1 MDKVLNFLADNYI
14 LLMVIG
20 VVLLIALIGFVVDG
34 KKKKKDEGTIDNS
47 QNVTAENNVNTL
59 NTDTNVV
66 NTENTVNTDV
76 SLNTSETIAEPT
88 LDFGTPNT
96 NQTENNIVDNGLNA
110 EPVTL
115 EAQTEMPVNDVNA
128 QVVPNIVES
137 EPTALDFGTPANTVT
152 EPITNEPVVNEPVV
166 NQPVVNEPVVNEPV
180 VNEPIVSEPVNNM
193 YNNAQA
199 VQENVVDFGN
209 TGVVNTPSNASE
221 PVVLGGEMPANNQ
234 TVNATSTTQVV
245 NNAPAS
251 ETPQVATIEIPTIE
265 PVNVDTNN
273 DQTPLV

>member
-20 VVLLIALIGFVVDG
+20 VVLLIALIGFVVEG

-96 NQTENNIVDNGLNA
+96 NQTEVTQDNNVNNGLNA

-137 EPTALDFGTPANTVT
+137 EPTALDFGTPTNTVT
-152 EPITNEPVVNEPVV
+152 EPITNEPV
-166 NQPVVNEPVVNEPV
+166 
-180 VNEPIVSEPVNNM
+180 VSEPVNNM

-209 TGVVNTPSNASE
+209 AGAVNTPSNVSE
-221 PVVLGGEMPANNQ
+221 PVVLGGEVPTNNQ
-234 TVNATSTTQVV
+234 TVNTTNGV
-245 NNAPAS
+245 NNAPTS

>member
-20 VVLLIALIGFVVDG
+20 VVLLIALIGFVVEG

-47 QNVTAENNVNTL
+47 QSTPVNNVNTL

-66 NTENTVNTDV
+66 NNENTVNTDV
-76 SLNTSETIAEPT
+76 NLNTNETKVEPT

-96 NQTENNIVDNGLNA
+96 NQTEVTQDNNVNNGLNA

-137 EPTALDFGTPANTVT
+137 EPTALDFGTPTNTAT
-152 EPITNEPVVNEPVV
+152 EPVATEPVISEPV
-166 NQPVVNEPVVNEPV
+166 
-180 VNEPIVSEPVNNM
+180 VSEPVNNM

-209 TGVVNTPSNASE
+209 AGAVNTPSNVSE
-221 PVVLGGEMPANNQ
+221 PVVLGGEVPTNNQ
-234 TVNATSTTQVV
+234 TVNTINGV

-265 PVNVDTNN
+265 PVNVDTNT

>member
-20 VVLLIALIGFVVDG
+20 VVLLIALIGFVVEG

-76 SLNTSETIAEPT
+76 SLNTSKTIAEPT

-137 EPTALDFGTPANTVT
+137 EPTALDFGTPVNTVT

-166 NQPVVNEPVVNEPV
+166 NQPIVNEPVVNEPV
-180 VNEPIVSEPVNNM
+180 VSEPVNNM
-193 YNNAQA
+193 YNNAQV

-221 PVVLGGEMPANNQ
+221 PVVLGGEMPADNQ

-251 ETPQVATIEIPTIE
+251 ETPQVATIEIPIIE

>member
-20 VVLLIALIGFVVDG
+20 VVLLIALIGFVVEG

-47 QNVTAENNVNTL
+47 QSTPVNNVNTL

-66 NTENTVNTDV
+66 NNENTVNTDV
-76 SLNTSETIAEPT
+76 NLNTNETKVEPT

-96 NQTENNIVDNGLNA
+96 NQTEVTQDNNVNNGLNA

-137 EPTALDFGTPANTVT
+137 EPTALDFGTPTNTAT
-152 EPITNEPVVNEPVV
+152 EPVATEPVISEPV
-166 NQPVVNEPVVNEPV
+166 
-180 VNEPIVSEPVNNM
+180 VSEPVNNM

-209 TGVVNTPSNASE
+209 AGAVNTPSNVSE
-221 PVVLGGEMPANNQ
+221 PVVVGGEVPTNNQ
-234 TVNATSTTQVV
+234 TVNTINGV
-245 NNAPAS
+245 NNAPTS

>member
-47 QNVTAENNVNTL
+47 QSTPVNNVNTL

-66 NTENTVNTDV
+66 NNENTVNTDV
-76 SLNTSETIAEPT
+76 NLNINETIAEPT

-96 NQTENNIVDNGLNA
+96 NQTEVTQDNNVNNELNA
-110 EPVTL
+110 EPITH
-115 EAQTEMPVNDVNA
+115 EAQTEMPVNAVNA
-128 QVVPNIVES
+128 HVVPNIVES
-137 EPTALDFGTPANTVT
+137 EPTALDFGTPTNNVT
-152 EPITNEPVVNEPVV
+152 EPIASEPVVNEPVV
-166 NQPVVNEPVVNEPV
+166 SEPVVSEPV
-180 VNEPIVSEPVNNM
+180 ASEPVNNM

-209 TGVVNTPSNASE
+209 AGVVNSPSNVSD
-221 PVVLGGEMPANNQ
+221 PVVLGGEVSANNQ
-234 TVNATSTTQVV
+234 TVNATNGV
-245 NNAPAS
+245 NNAPTS
-251 ETPQVATIEIPTIE
+251 EIPQVATIEIPTIE

>member
-20 VVLLIALIGFVVDG
+20 VVLLIALIGFVVEG

-76 SLNTSETIAEPT
+76 SLNTSKTIAEPT

-96 NQTENNIVDNGLNA
+96 NQTEVTQGNNVNNGLNA
-110 EPVTL
+110 GPVTL

-137 EPTALDFGTPANTVT
+137 EPTALDFGTPANTV
-152 EPITNEPVVNEPVV
+152 NEPVVSEPVV

-180 VNEPIVSEPVNNM
+180 VSEPVNNM
-193 YNNAQA
+193 YNNAQV

-209 TGVVNTPSNASE
+209 TGVVNTPSNVSE
-221 PVVLGGEMPANNQ
+221 PVVLGGEVPANNQ

>member
-20 VVLLIALIGFVVDG
+20 VVLLIALIGFVVEG
-34 KKKKKDEGTIDNS
+34 KKKKKDEGTIVNS

-66 NTENTVNTDV
+66 NNENAVNTDV
-76 SLNTSETIAEPT
+76 NLNTSETIAEPT

-96 NQTENNIVDNGLNA
+96 NQTEVTQDNNVNNGLNA
-110 EPVTL
+110 GPVTL
-115 EAQTEMPVNDVNA
+115 EAQTEMPINDVNA

-137 EPTALDFGTPANTVT
+137 EPTALDFGTPTNTAT
-152 EPITNEPVVNEPVV
+152 EPVVNEPVI
-166 NQPVVNEPVVNEPV
+166 NGPVVGEPV
-180 VNEPIVSEPVNNM
+180 VSEPVNNM

-209 TGVVNTPSNASE
+209 AGAVNTPSNVSE
-221 PVVLGGEMPANNQ
+221 PVVLGGEVPTNNQ
-234 TVNATSTTQVV
+234 TVNTTNGV
-245 NNAPAS
+245 NNAPTS

>member
-20 VVLLIALIGFVVDG
+20 VVLLIALIGFVVEG

-47 QNVTAENNVNTL
+47 QSTPVNNVNTL

-66 NTENTVNTDV
+66 NNENAVNTDV
-76 SLNTSETIAEPT
+76 NLNTNETKVEPT
-88 LDFGTPNT
+88 LNFGTPNT
-96 NQTENNIVDNGLNA
+96 NQTEVTQDNNVNNGLNA
-110 EPVTL
+110 GPVTL

-137 EPTALDFGTPANTVT
+137 EPTALDFGTPANTV
-152 EPITNEPVVNEPVV
+152 NEPVVSEPVV

-180 VNEPIVSEPVNNM
+180 VSEPVNNM
-193 YNNAQA
+193 YNNAQV

-221 PVVLGGEMPANNQ
+221 PAVLGGEMPVNNQ

>member
-34 KKKKKDEGTIDNS
+34 KKKKKDEGTIVNS

-66 NTENTVNTDV
+66 NNENAVNTDV
-76 SLNTSETIAEPT
+76 NLNTSETIAEPT

-96 NQTENNIVDNGLNA
+96 NQTEVTQDNNVNNGLNA
-110 EPVTL
+110 GPVTL
-115 EAQTEMPVNDVNA
+115 EAQTEMPINDVNA

-137 EPTALDFGTPANTVT
+137 EPTALDFGTPTNTAT
-152 EPITNEPVVNEPVV
+152 EPVVNEPVI
-166 NQPVVNEPVVNEPV
+166 NGPVVGEPV
-180 VNEPIVSEPVNNM
+180 VSEPVNNM

-209 TGVVNTPSNASE
+209 AGAVNTPSNVSE
-221 PVVLGGEMPANNQ
+221 PVVLGGEVPTNNQ
-234 TVNATSTTQVV
+234 TVNTTNGV
-245 NNAPAS
+245 NNAPTS

>member
-20 VVLLIALIGFVVDG
+20 VVLLIALIGFVVEG
-34 KKKKKDEGTIDNS
+34 KKKKKDEGTIVNS

-88 LDFGTPNT
+88 LDFETPNT
-96 NQTENNIVDNGLNA
+96 NQTEVTQDNNVNNGLNA

-137 EPTALDFGTPANTVT
+137 EPTALDFGTPANTV
-152 EPITNEPVVNEPVV
+152 NEPVVSEPVV

-180 VNEPIVSEPVNNM
+180 VSEPVNNM
-193 YNNAQA
+193 YNNAQV

-221 PVVLGGEMPANNQ
+221 PAVLGGEMPVNNQ

>member
-20 VVLLIALIGFVVDG
+20 VVLLIALIGFVVEG

-47 QNVTAENNVNTL
+47 QSTPVNNVNTL

-66 NTENTVNTDV
+66 NNENTVNTDV
-76 SLNTSETIAEPT
+76 NLNTNETKVEPT

-96 NQTENNIVDNGLNA
+96 NQTEVTQDNNVNNGLNA

-137 EPTALDFGTPANTVT
+137 EPTALDFGTPTNTAT
-152 EPITNEPVVNEPVV
+152 EPVATEPVISEPV
-166 NQPVVNEPVVNEPV
+166 
-180 VNEPIVSEPVNNM
+180 VSEPVNNM

-209 TGVVNTPSNASE
+209 AGAVNTPSNVSE
-221 PVVLGGEMPANNQ
+221 PVVLGGEVPTNNQ
-234 TVNATSTTQVV
+234 TVNTTNGV
-245 NNAPAS
+245 NNAPTS

>member
-20 VVLLIALIGFVVDG
+20 VVLLIALIGFVVEG

-47 QNVTAENNVNTL
+47 QSTPVNNVNTL

-66 NTENTVNTDV
+66 NNENAVNTDV
-76 SLNTSETIAEPT
+76 NLNTNETKVEPT
-88 LDFGTPNT
+88 LNFGTPNT
-96 NQTENNIVDNGLNA
+96 NQTEVTQDNNVNNGLNA
-110 EPVTL
+110 GPVTL

-137 EPTALDFGTPANTVT
+137 EPTALDFGTPTNTAT
-152 EPITNEPVVNEPVV
+152 EPITNEPVAT
-166 NQPVVNEPVVNEPV
+166 EPVVNEPV
-180 VNEPIVSEPVNNM
+180 INGPVVGEPVVSEPVNNM

-209 TGVVNTPSNASE
+209 AGAVNTPSNVSE
-221 PVVLGGEMPANNQ
+221 PVVLGGEVPTNNQ
-234 TVNATSTTQVV
+234 TVNTTNGV
-245 NNAPAS
+245 NNAPTS

>member
-20 VVLLIALIGFVVDG
+20 VVLLIALIGFVVEG

-76 SLNTSETIAEPT
+76 SLNTSKTIAEPT

-96 NQTENNIVDNGLNA
+96 NQTEVTQGNNVNNGLNA
-110 EPVTL
+110 GPVTL

-137 EPTALDFGTPANTVT
+137 EPTALDFGTPTNTAT
-152 EPITNEPVVNEPVV
+152 EPVATEPVASEPVISEPVVSEPVVN
-166 NQPVVNEPVVNEPV
+166 
-180 VNEPIVSEPVNNM
+180 EPVNNM

-209 TGVVNTPSNASE
+209 AGAVNTPSNASE

>member
-34 KKKKKDEGTIDNS
+34 KKKKKDEGTIDNNPS
-47 QNVTAENNVNTL
+47 APVNDINTM

-66 NTENTVNTDV
+66 NTESNVNNDV
-76 SLNTSETIAEPT
+76 SLNTSATMEEPT

-96 NQTENNIVDNGLNA
+96 NQSEVIQDNNVNNGLNA
-110 EPVTL
+110 ETATFGV
-115 EAQTEMPVNDVNA
+115 QNEMPVNDANA
-128 QVVPNIVES
+128 QAVPNIVES
-137 EPTALDFGTPANTVT
+137 EPTALDFGMPTNT
-152 EPITNEPVVNEPVV
+152 VNEPVV
-166 NQPVVNEPVVNEPV
+166 NDTVVSAPVANEPVTSEPV
-180 VNEPIVSEPVNNM
+180 VSVPENNM
-193 YNNAQA
+193 YNNAQV

-209 TGVVNTPSNASE
+209 AGAVNTPSSVSE
-221 PVVLGGEMPANNQ
+221 PTIIGEEMPGNNQ
-234 TVNATSTTQVV
+234 TINTTSEVNS
-245 NNAPAS
+245 APIS

-265 PVNVDTNN
+265 PVTVDTNN

>member
-20 VVLLIALIGFVVDG
+20 VVLLIALIGFVVEG
-34 KKKKKDEGTIDNS
+34 KKKKKDEGTIVNS

-76 SLNTSETIAEPT
+76 SLNTSKTIAEPT

-96 NQTENNIVDNGLNA
+96 NQTEVTQGNNVNNGLNA
-110 EPVTL
+110 GPVTL

-137 EPTALDFGTPANTVT
+137 EPTALDFGTPTNTAT
-152 EPITNEPVVNEPVV
+152 EPVATEPVVSDPVISEPVVSEPVVN
-166 NQPVVNEPVVNEPV
+166 
-180 VNEPIVSEPVNNM
+180 EPVNNM

-209 TGVVNTPSNASE
+209 AGAVNTPSNVSE
-221 PVVLGGEMPANNQ
+221 PVVLGGEVPTNNQ
-234 TVNATSTTQVV
+234 TVNTTNGV
-245 NNAPAS
+245 NNAPTS

>member
-20 VVLLIALIGFVVDG
+20 VVLLIALIGFVVEG

-96 NQTENNIVDNGLNA
+96 NQTEVTQDNNVNNGLNA

-137 EPTALDFGTPANTVT
+137 EPTALDFGTPTNTAT
-152 EPITNEPVVNEPVV
+152 EPVATEPVVSEPVIS
-166 NQPVVNEPVVNEPV
+166 EPV
-180 VNEPIVSEPVNNM
+180 VSEPVNNM
-193 YNNAQA
+193 YNNAQV

-221 PVVLGGEMPANNQ
+221 PAVLGGEMPVNNQ

>member
-20 VVLLIALIGFVVDG
+20 VVLLIALIGFVVEG

-59 NTDTNVV
+59 NTDTNVA

-76 SLNTSETIAEPT
+76 NLNTNENIAEPT
-88 LDFGTPNT
+88 LDFETPNT
-96 NQTENNIVDNGLNA
+96 NQTEVTQDNNVNNGLNA

-137 EPTALDFGTPANTVT
+137 EPTALDFGTPTNTAT
-152 EPITNEPVVNEPVV
+152 EPVATEPVVSEPVISEPVV
-166 NQPVVNEPVVNEPV
+166 SEPV
-180 VNEPIVSEPVNNM
+180 VSEPVNNM

-209 TGVVNTPSNASE
+209 AGAVNTPSNVSE
-221 PVVLGGEMPANNQ
+221 PVVLGGKVPTNNQ
-234 TVNATSTTQVV
+234 TVNTTNGV
-245 NNAPAS
+245 NNAPTS

>member
-20 VVLLIALIGFVVDG
+20 VVLLIALIGFVVEG

-47 QNVTAENNVNTL
+47 QSTPVNNVNTL

-66 NTENTVNTDV
+66 NNENTVNTDV
-76 SLNTSETIAEPT
+76 NLNTNETKVEPT

-96 NQTENNIVDNGLNA
+96 NQTEVTQDNNVNNGLNA

-137 EPTALDFGTPANTVT
+137 EPAALDFGTPTNTAT
-152 EPITNEPVVNEPVV
+152 EPVVSEPVIS
-166 NQPVVNEPVVNEPV
+166 EPV
-180 VNEPIVSEPVNNM
+180 VSEPVNNM

-209 TGVVNTPSNASE
+209 AGAVNTPSNVSK
-221 PVVLGGEMPANNQ
+221 PVVVGGEVPTNNQ
-234 TVNATSTTQVV
+234 TVNTINGV
-245 NNAPAS
+245 NNAPTS

>member
-20 VVLLIALIGFVVDG
+20 VVLLIALIGFVVEG
-34 KKKKKDEGTIDNS
+34 KKKKKDEGTIVNS

-76 SLNTSETIAEPT
+76 SLNTNENIAEPT
-88 LDFGTPNT
+88 LDFETPNT
-96 NQTENNIVDNGLNA
+96 NQTEVTQDNNVNNGLNA

-137 EPTALDFGTPANTVT
+137 EPTALDFGTPANTV
-152 EPITNEPVVNEPVV
+152 NEPVVSEPVV
-166 NQPVVNEPVVNEPV
+166 NQPVVNEPVV
-180 VNEPIVSEPVNNM
+180 SEPVNNM
-193 YNNAQA
+193 YNNAQV

-221 PVVLGGEMPANNQ
+221 PAVLGGEMPVNNQ

>member
-20 VVLLIALIGFVVDG
+20 VVLLIALIGFVVEG

-96 NQTENNIVDNGLNA
+96 NQTEVTQDNNVNNGLNA

-137 EPTALDFGTPANTVT
+137 EPTALDFGTPTNTVT
-152 EPITNEPVVNEPVV
+152 ESITNEPVVNESVV

-180 VNEPIVSEPVNNM
+180 VSEPVNNM
-193 YNNAQA
+193 YNNAQV

-209 TGVVNTPSNASE
+209 AGAVNTPSNASE
-221 PVVLGGEMPANNQ
+221 PAVLGGEMPVNNQ

>member
-20 VVLLIALIGFVVDG
+20 VVLLIALIGFVVEG
-34 KKKKKDEGTIDNS
+34 KKKKKEEGTIDNS

-66 NTENTVNTDV
+66 NNENTVNTDV

-96 NQTENNIVDNGLNA
+96 NQTEVTQDNNVNNGLNA

-115 EAQTEMPVNDVNA
+115 EAQTEMPVNDANA

-137 EPTALDFGTPANTVT
+137 EPTALDFGTPTNTAT
-152 EPITNEPVVNEPVV
+152 EPVISEPVVSEPV
-166 NQPVVNEPVVNEPV
+166 
-180 VNEPIVSEPVNNM
+180 VSEPVNNM

-209 TGVVNTPSNASE
+209 AGAVNTPSNVSE
-221 PVVLGGEMPANNQ
+221 PVVLGGEVPTNNQ
-234 TVNATSTTQVV
+234 TVNTTNGV
-245 NNAPAS
+245 NNAPTS

>member
-20 VVLLIALIGFVVDG
+20 VVLLIALIGFVVEG

-76 SLNTSETIAEPT
+76 NLNTNETIAEPT

-137 EPTALDFGTPANTVT
+137 EPTALDFGTPTNTAT
-152 EPITNEPVVNEPVV
+152 EPVATEPVVSEPVISEPVV
-166 NQPVVNEPVVNEPV
+166 SEPV
-180 VNEPIVSEPVNNM
+180 VSEPVNNM
-193 YNNAQA
+193 YNNAQV

-221 PVVLGGEMPANNQ
+221 PAVLGGEMPVNNQ
-234 TVNATSTTQVV
+234 TVNTTNGV
-245 NNAPAS
+245 NNAPTS

>member
-20 VVLLIALIGFVVDG
+20 VVLLIALIGFVVEG

-66 NTENTVNTDV
+66 NNENTVNTDV

-96 NQTENNIVDNGLNA
+96 NQTEVTQDNNVNNGLNA

-115 EAQTEMPVNDVNA
+115 EAQTEMPVNDANA

-137 EPTALDFGTPANTVT
+137 EPTALDFGTPTNTAT
-152 EPITNEPVVNEPVV
+152 EPVISEPVVSEPV
-166 NQPVVNEPVVNEPV
+166 
-180 VNEPIVSEPVNNM
+180 VSEPVNNM

-209 TGVVNTPSNASE
+209 AGAVNTPSNVSE
-221 PVVLGGEMPANNQ
+221 PVVLGGEVPTNNQ
-234 TVNATSTTQVV
+234 TVNTTNGV
-245 NNAPAS
+245 NNAPTS

>member
-20 VVLLIALIGFVVDG
+20 VVLLIALIGFVVEG

-76 SLNTSETIAEPT
+76 SLNTSKTIAEPT

-96 NQTENNIVDNGLNA
+96 NQTEVTQGNNVNNGLNA
-110 EPVTL
+110 GPVTL

-137 EPTALDFGTPANTVT
+137 EPTALDFGTPTNTAT
-152 EPITNEPVVNEPVV
+152 EPVATEPVVSEPVISEPVVSEPVVN
-166 NQPVVNEPVVNEPV
+166 
-180 VNEPIVSEPVNNM
+180 EPVNNM

-209 TGVVNTPSNASE
+209 AGAVNTPGNVSE
-221 PVVLGGEMPANNQ
+221 PVVLGGEVPTNNQ
-234 TVNATSTTQVV
+234 TVNTTNGV
-245 NNAPAS
+245 NNAPTS

>member
-20 VVLLIALIGFVVDG
+20 VVLLIALIGFVVEG

-96 NQTENNIVDNGLNA
+96 NQTEVTQDNNVNNGLNA

-128 QVVPNIVES
+128 EVVPNIVES
-137 EPTALDFGTPANTVT
+137 EPTALDFGTPTNTAT
-152 EPITNEPVVNEPVV
+152 EPVATE
-166 NQPVVNEPVVNEPV
+166 PVVNEPVVNEPV
-180 VNEPIVSEPVNNM
+180 INGPVVGEPVVSEPVNNM

-209 TGVVNTPSNASE
+209 AGAVNTPSNVSE
-221 PVVLGGEMPANNQ
+221 PVVLGGEVPTNNQ
-234 TVNATSTTQVV
+234 TVNTTNGV
-245 NNAPAS
+245 NNAPTS

>member
-20 VVLLIALIGFVVDG
+20 VVLLIALIGFVVEG

-96 NQTENNIVDNGLNA
+96 NQTEVTQDNNVNNGLNA

-115 EAQTEMPVNDVNA
+115 EAQTEMPVNDANA

-137 EPTALDFGTPANTVT
+137 EPTALDFGTPTNTAT
-152 EPITNEPVVNEPVV
+152 EPVATEPVVSEPVV

-180 VNEPIVSEPVNNM
+180 VSEPVNNM

-209 TGVVNTPSNASE
+209 AGAVNTPSNASE